1 VLIAVDTNIMIRL
14 AVRDDEVHY
23 QKAMVLLK
31 EHQFFISSMVQLE
44 MEWVLRSRYKQ
55 LCEEIANFFT
65 LLLQKNKIDC
75 ENEQELMNAICWYR
89 LGADF
94 ADALH
99 LSHTNALHFYT
110 FDERFCK
117 NAIKTGITPSVTF
130 LYGYEL

>member
-1 VLIAVDTNIMIRL
+1 MLIAVDTNIMIRL
-14 AVRDDEVHY
+14 AVRDDEDHY
-23 QKAMVLLK
+23 QKVMALLT
-31 EHQFFISSMVQLE
+31 EHRFYISNTVQLE

-55 LCEEIANFFT
+55 SNEEIADFFT

-75 ENEQELMNAICWYR
+75 ENEQELMNTICWYR

-99 LSHTNALHFYT
+99 LSHTNPLLFYT

-117 NAIKTGITPSVTF
+117 QVIKEGIAPSITI
-130 LYGYEL
+130 L

>member
-1 VLIAVDTNIMIRL
+1 MLIAVDTNIIIRI
-14 AVRDDEVHY
+14 AMRDDEHQY
-23 QKAMVLLK
+23 QKAMTLLK
-31 EHQFFISSMVQLE
+31 EHQFFISNTVQLE
-44 MEWVLRSRYKQ
+44 IEWVLRSRYKQ
-55 LCEEIANFFT
+55 SCEEIADFFT

-99 LSHTNALHFYT
+99 LSHTKSLSFYT

-117 NAIKTGITPSVTF
+117 KAIKSGIAPSIIV
-130 LYGYEL
+130 L